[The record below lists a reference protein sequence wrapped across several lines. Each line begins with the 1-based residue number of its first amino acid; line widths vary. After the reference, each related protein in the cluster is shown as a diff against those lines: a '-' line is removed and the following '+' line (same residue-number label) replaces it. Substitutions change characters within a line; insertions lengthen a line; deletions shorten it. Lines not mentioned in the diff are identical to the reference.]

1 MLSATVGVTRC
12 CGGIS
17 AFSSPSVR
25 PYNFANR
32 DLNDGSVSRSVHF
45 SIATR
50 PGTSLNRVG
59 GKPEAINCISSRPVN
74 RAM

>member
-1 MLSATVGVTRC
+1 MQRTMLSVTVGVPRC

-32 DLNDGSVSRSVHF
+32 DLNDGSVVSRV
-45 SIATR
+45 
-50 PGTSLNRVG
+50 V
-59 GKPEAINCISSRPVN
+59 CISALRHDLE
-74 RAM
+74 RL